1 MRLSSAQGRPS
12 SRSPSEVALRRSQ
25 AARPAESVLATT
37 SGWQPSVSQPFFGR
51 PLPGEAVAA
60 LLEAFVEGRAA
71 GESRELDFM
80 PWGGAYNRRRPEE
93 TAFVHRDERFPAQA
107 RRDGARRRP
116 SRSRAAAHRAVTRS
130 WASVHAWGSGRAFQN
145 YADPDLEHWAPPTT
159 APTTPGWF
167 ASRRPRRVRPLPVPA
182 VTTANRLRSAC
193 PRQQGGHPP
202 ADRRGRHGRRQFSC
216 SATHLGEWRARSCPT
231 GRRFERVDEVAI
243 FRLPDGRIAE
253 T

>member
-1 MRLSSAQGRPS
+1 
-12 SRSPSEVALRRSQ
+12 
-25 AARPAESVLATT
+25 LATT

-116 SRSRAAAHRAVTRS
+116 LPEQ
-130 WASVHAWGSGRAFQN
+130 GRG
-145 YADPDLEHWAPPTT
+145 PP
-159 APTTPGWF
+159 
-167 ASRRPRRVRPLPVPA
+167 
-182 VTTANRLRSAC
+182 
-193 PRQQGGHPP
+193 GGHPVVGVGP
-202 ADRRGRHGRRQFSC
+202 RLGLWPGVPELRRSRPGALGAAYYGSNYSRLVRVKATTTRPTSSGSSSHYRQPLKERMSKTTRRS
-216 SATHLGEWRARSCPT
+216 SAG
-231 GRRFERVDEVAI
+231 
-243 FRLPDGRIAE
+243 
-253 T
+253 